1 MLTMWT
7 SVLRRYN
14 MLYKMGMLC
23 KHFKGENLLE
33 KNIYRIERLGVNGYE
48 LIDSDISY
56 VGEGN
61 LSTAR
66 DLVVYANIFQ
76 DNKMFAREYEDISS
90 ELSADKQTVFHQVHK
105 VEPLTSDE
113 IEIINSEQ
121 FKSEKKAATLTK
133 FKK

>member
-1 MLTMWT
+1 
-7 SVLRRYN
+7 
-14 MLYKMGMLC
+14 MLYKIGMLC
-23 KHFKGENLLE
+23 KHFKGEDLLE
-33 KNIYRIERLGVNGYE
+33 KNIYRIEKLGVNGYE

-61 LSTAR
+61 LSTAK

-76 DNKMFAREYEDISS
+76 DNKMFAREYKDISS

-121 FKSEKKAATLTK
+121 FKSKKKAATLTK

>member
-1 MLTMWT
+1 
-7 SVLRRYN
+7 
-14 MLYKMGMLC
+14 MLYKIGMLC

-61 LSTAR
+61 LSTAK

-121 FKSEKKAATLTK
+121 FKSKKKAATLTK

>member
-1 MLTMWT
+1 
-7 SVLRRYN
+7 
-14 MLYKMGMLC
+14 MLYKIGMLC

-61 LSTAR
+61 LSTAK